1 VDVLEHSNRGVH
13 HVRRASGAVHISD
26 WNGYHHGVVR
36 REDRHNDCHSLL
48 ESIARL
54 RMIRK
59 ALTVGVFA
67 LASALVGTVSLRAQG
82 LHDKIAARKAEAERP
97 KGVKDAV
104 EIKVSKSYQ
113 ETYDD
118 VLNWI
123 KRSDDFAADFANSNK
138 DNGIVTST
146 IETIDTGALGWKKTG
161 RRLTVELIKE
171 SDTETTLK
179 VAVVNLQRIGADSWS
194 NKPQD
199 IKLNVAQTQAVV
211 ERMKASLLTK

>member
-1 VDVLEHSNRGVH
+1 
-13 HVRRASGAVHISD
+13 
-26 WNGYHHGVVR
+26 
-36 REDRHNDCHSLL
+36 
-48 ESIARL
+48 
-54 RMIRK
+54 MMRK
-59 ALTVGVFA
+59 ALTVWV
-67 LASALVGTVSLRAQG
+67 LAVASVLVGTYSVETQG
-82 LHDKIAARKAEAERP
+82 LHAKIAARKAEAERP
-97 KGVKDAV
+97 KGIKDAV

-113 ETYDD
+113 DTYDD

-123 KRSDDFAADFANSNK
+123 KKSNDFTADFANSNK

-179 VAVVNLQRIGADSWS
+179 VAVVNLQRIGADNWS

-199 IKLNVAQTQAVV
+199 IKLNVEQTQDVV
-211 ERMKASLLTK
+211 ERMKASLVPK